1 MSGSVVDKLC
11 AALIELLEK
20 KSLEDITVKELIAKA
35 KISRSSY
42 NYHFYAMEDVLDEIF
57 RRIEHDIWVKIC
69 DKPFEPGDHQH
80 HFVIKYI
87 FKALELHKD
96 EVRVL
101 IQSGYRDRLY
111 NMIVSKC
118 IELGHRHKVAYIDES
133 GKIRT
138 LQNGPTLDLYVA
150 EFCYA
155 MIPRI
160 DYYLSY
166 DFEISPAEAC
176 KFFKQV
182 NDTRRRINDYANI
195 YLINNWQKFNY

>member
-11 AALIELLEK
+11 KALIKLLK
-20 KSLEDITVKELIAKA
+20 KKNIEDISVKELISEAKV
-35 KISRSSY
+35 SRSSY

-57 RRIEHDIWVKIC
+57 KRIEHDVWDNIY

-80 HFVIKYI
+80 HFVIKYV
-87 FKALELHKD
+87 FKALEKHKE

-101 IQSGYRDRLY
+101 LEAGYKFRLY
-111 NMIVSKC
+111 RMIVEKC
-118 IELGHRHKVAYIDES
+118 IELGHRHKVVYIDENS
-133 GKIRT
+133 RMRT
-138 LQNGPTLDLYVA
+138 LQNGQILDMYVA

-166 DFEISPAEAC
+166 DFEMTPSEAC
-176 KFFKQV
+176 KFFKEV
-182 NDTRRRINDYANI
+182 NDIKLRIKEYFNSSLA
-195 YLINNWQKFNY
+195 NNWEQYNY